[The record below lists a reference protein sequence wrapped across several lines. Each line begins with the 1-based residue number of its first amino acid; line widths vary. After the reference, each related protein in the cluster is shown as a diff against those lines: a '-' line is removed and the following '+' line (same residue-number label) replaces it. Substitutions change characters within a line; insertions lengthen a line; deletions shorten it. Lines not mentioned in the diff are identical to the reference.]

1 MENGIA
7 HDCTFHY
14 SWRTSQFTT
23 AEVVE
28 VVTGLAGG
36 SWRDLQPQVIQ
47 VIQVIL
53 KFDMFDIE
61 VEIS

>member
-1 MENGIA
+1 MELHMIA
-7 HDCTFHY
+7 QHY
-14 SWRTSQFTT
+14 SWRTTQFTT
-23 AEVVE
+23 AE

-36 SWRDLQPQVIQ
+36 SWRDYLQPQVIQ